1 MHGKGDMLA
10 ALLVPKKGEG
20 EPDGDE
26 GGEHS
31 AAMADFI
38 DAVKAGDAAGASQA
52 LETCILDCM
61 SKYGPEKDESAE

>member
-1 MHGKGDMLA
+1 MAGKGDMLA

-26 GGEHS
+26 AGGHD

-38 DAVKAGDAAGASQA
+38 DAVHAKDTAGASQA
-52 LETCILDCM
+52 LETFVLDCM

>member
-1 MHGKGDMLA
+1 MDGKGDMLA

-26 GGEHS
+26 GGHD
-31 AAMADFI
+31 AAMDDFI
-38 DAVKAGDAAGASQA
+38 DAVHAKDSKGASQA
-52 LETCILDCM
+52 LETFVLDCM